1 MSTTATSIILGVAP
15 AAIGAIIGVFVSV
28 IPIAIDSAR
37 TNWRKR
43 FRQQVKLAI
52 QKEALSF
59 EDLEHLSERW
69 FQDRKAVLQSLRVL
83 LSEAVSGED
92 LELAKHCNQVRE
104 LLSQHL
110 AREPYSELPE
120 NISLQLKRL
129 TESQPESGAAVT
141 QLAASLSELYSTNQR
156 ELQTQ
161 KKFSLWGFI
170 IGIVGVVLSIPGL
183 YVTFKP

>member
-1 MSTTATSIILGVAP
+1 MSTTATSFISGFAP
-15 AAIGAIIGVFVSV
+15 AAVGAIIAVVVSV

-52 QKEALSF
+52 QIENLSF
-59 EDLEHLSERW
+59 EDLEHISERW
-69 FQDRKAVLQSLRVL
+69 FQDRKSVLQSLRIL

-92 LELAKHCNQVRE
+92 AELAKHCAQVRK
-104 LLSQHL
+104 LLVQHQ

-120 NISLQLKRL
+120 NISLQLARL
-129 TESQPESGAAVT
+129 TESQPESNAAVT

-156 ELQTQ
+156 ELQKQ

-170 IGIVGVVLSIPGL
+170 IGIVGVLLSIPGL